1 MKKFEANITYIKQ
14 NLEKLGFD
22 PSSNLIPIFYT
33 PYAPFAKYGDIIIIP
48 SISVIDVYLG
58 MKFGIRDF
66 TLLDGK
72 KDVSDFL
79 KTDTDERAFPLDLS
93 DVLSMPKNSFRIQD
107 AIFKKIEDT
116 EVTIALLTPDLKIL
130 TLFVDINEKIYQK
143 IKDEK
148 LEIGSIIR
156 TTLYNVSGG

>member
-1 MKKFEANITYIKQ
+1 M
-14 NLEKLGFD
+14 
-22 PSSNLIPIFYT
+22 
-33 PYAPFAKYGDIIIIP
+33 
-48 SISVIDVYLG
+48 IDVYLG